1 MTAENRYPGNRSAA
15 FTSTRR
21 SSQIT
26 YPQQPDNALLH
37 GHSECPTTAGATW
50 DDGEVSVAPAQVEE
64 PSTWEQTDRPWE
76 CIVWD
81 DPVNLM
87 TYVTYVFMA
96 YFKYSGEKAQALM
109 MEVHTRGRATVAT
122 GTREEMERHT
132 QAMHSYGLW
141 ATLVR
146 A

>member
-1 MTAENRYPGNRSAA
+1 M
-15 FTSTRR
+15 
-21 SSQIT
+21 
-26 YPQQPDNALLH
+26 
-37 GHSECPTTAGATW
+37 
-50 DDGEVSVAPAQVEE
+50 SVAPAQVEE